1 MNIKL
6 PWELKSVY
14 LGALWDNGLIEEEE
28 EDEEMTEARQDR
40 LRVSKLSKLDVE
52 SSDTYSSILMK
63 PLER

>member
-40 LRVSKLSKLDVE
+40 LRVGQIVDSAIENTDS
-52 SSDTYSSILMK
+52 Y
-63 PLER
+63 P

>member
-1 MNIKL
+1 MILIFLDEGTAQQMNVKL

-40 LRVSKLSKLDVE
+40 LRVCGRRCCGFV
-52 SSDTYSSILMK
+52 Y
-63 PLER
+63 